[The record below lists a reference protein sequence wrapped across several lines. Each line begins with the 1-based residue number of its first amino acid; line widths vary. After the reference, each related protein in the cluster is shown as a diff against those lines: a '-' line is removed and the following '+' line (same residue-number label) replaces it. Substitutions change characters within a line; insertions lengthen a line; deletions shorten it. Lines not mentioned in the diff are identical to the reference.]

1 MKGDI
6 MGAQKVWFITGC
18 STGFGRCLVEE
29 VLKHGDLVVATA
41 RKVETIQ
48 DLVKDY
54 PKQAIAVTLDVTK
67 KDQIEAA
74 LKKTIDTFGKV
85 DVLVNNAGYGI
96 IGALEEV
103 TTEEIDHVF
112 ATNVFGL
119 IDMTKATLPL
129 MRAKGTGHILNISSV
144 AGFTS
149 TPGFGIY
156 NATKYAVE
164 GLSEALAGEV
174 SSFGI
179 KVTIIEPGPFRTDF
193 ANRSLAVAPHHPAY
207 ELAMK
212 NTREYI
218 EKVDGNQ
225 PGDPVRAARAMI
237 DLVNHPNPPVRIPF
251 GKIALDRINLKIK
264 NFSNDLSTWEKTIL
278 ETDFPQ

>member
-1 MKGDI
+1 MLG
-6 MGAQKVWFITGC
+6 VLPTFFFVFIYI
-18 STGFGRCLVEE
+18 
-29 VLKHGDLVVATA
+29 K
-41 RKVETIQ
+41 
-48 DLVKDY
+48 
-54 PKQAIAVTLDVTK
+54 
-67 KDQIEAA
+67 
-74 LKKTIDTFGKV
+74 
-85 DVLVNNAGYGI
+85 N
-96 IGALEEV
+96 
-103 TTEEIDHVF
+103 
-112 ATNVFGL
+112 
-119 IDMTKATLPL
+119 ATLPL

-264 NFSNDLSTWEKTIL
+264 NFSSDLSTWEKTIL